1 MDFEQLK
8 LDNLLTISP
17 SGYVC
22 VKPIDQYSFTSYP
35 IDIFDCILVTQDEY
49 VGLLE
54 RRYMFNKSLLGV
66 TAYVEPVNE
75 EIDENALT
83 SEEE

>member
-8 LDNLLTISP
+8 EENLLTITP

-35 IDIFDCILVTQDEY
+35 IDIYDCILITQDEY
-49 VGLLE
+49 IGLLE
-54 RRYMFNKSLLGV
+54 RRYMFNGALTGV
-66 TAYVEPVNE
+66 TDYVEPPVE
-75 EIDENALT
+75 EIG
-83 SEEE
+83 

>member
-8 LDNLLTISP
+8 KDNLLTISP

-35 IDIFDCILVTQDEY
+35 IDIYDCILITQDEY

-54 RRYMFNKSLLGV
+54 RRYMFNEALTGV
-66 TAYVEPVNE
+66 IDYVKPVYE
-75 EIDENALT
+75 EIGENGLT
-83 SEEE
+83 SEE